1 MATYET
7 RFGIKGDS
15 SNIYV
20 LTSNSIDGLIE
31 QFETLSS
38 FIPKEKIIEKPN
50 YSNKLYS
57 SSQENLINNNTID
70 KLKSLYS
77 NNK

>member
-1 MATYET
+1 MAIYET

-15 SNIYV
+15 SNIYI
-20 LTSNSIDGLIE
+20 LESKSIDGLIE

-50 YSNKLYS
+50 YSNELYS
-57 SSQENLINNNTID
+57 TSQRKIINDNTLNE
-70 KLKSLYS
+70 LKSLYS
-77 NNK
+77 NKK